1 MVNES
6 SLNFSFCSKLRIKLF
21 NKISLNLFMHLARRN
36 WQGSQKCCFCHENET
51 IQHLFF
57 DCRLSKMVWSMVH
70 AAWGIRR
77 PSSVANLFEGW
88 LNGIPKQFKNLILV
102 GAAALCWYVW
112 LCRNA
117 AVFENKHSSFLQVLY
132 RTTHLGYPSTA
143 YFAGGACCGLSVLGA
158 GGQGYFLPGA

>member
-1 MVNES
+1 LTVVY
-6 SLNFSFCSKLRIKLF
+6 LK
-21 NKISLNLFMHLARRN
+21 
-36 WQGSQKCCFCHENET
+36 
-51 IQHLFF
+51 
-57 DCRLSKMVWSMVH
+57 WS
-70 AAWGIRR
+70 GRR
-77 PSSVANLFEGW
+77 PSSVANLFGGW

-102 GAAALCWYVW
+102 GAAALCCSVW

-117 AVFENKHSSFLQVLY
+117 VVFENKNYSFLQVLY